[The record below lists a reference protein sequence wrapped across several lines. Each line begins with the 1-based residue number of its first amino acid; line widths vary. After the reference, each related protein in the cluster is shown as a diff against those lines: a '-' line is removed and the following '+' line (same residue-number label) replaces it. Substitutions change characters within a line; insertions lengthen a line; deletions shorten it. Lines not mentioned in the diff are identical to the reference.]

1 MEKALWP
8 PKAERATVIRNNE
21 LVVPKDGNLRSERC
35 PHEDS
40 LRLNIIHTVY
50 IDIYIL
56 ITIIIVLIKN
66 YYVNSYLT
74 TCMAQSIKLV
84 SCNNNNKDTT
94 IYLLVSLSSFDSH
107 RLLLCSNLLV
117 YTSFFFFLLFP
128 HRFLCLRSPCYYM
141 SPCIRLCTQFCSLT
155 IEKIGN
161 FRYRSASITFSSV
174 LYHCNI

>member
-21 LVVPKDGNLRSERC
+21 LVVSKDGNLRSERC

-50 IDIYIL
+50 IDIYINYNNYS
-56 ITIIIVLIKN
+56 IKN

-117 YTSFFFFLLFP
+117 YTSFFLFFFFLLFP
-128 HRFLCLRSPCYYM
+128 PFSLPTITLLLHVPMHTSLHSILFTDDRKDWKFQISIGINHFFFSP
-141 SPCIRLCTQFCSLT
+141 LSL
-155 IEKIGN
+155 
-161 FRYRSASITFSSV
+161 
-174 LYHCNI
+174 